1 MDIGEQVYE
10 TLLNIVSEEHLLPWV
25 EPVFVPGN
33 PCYEAYTQMHIAYA
47 RLRQRLGVTD
57 EDPDVETIISCLLD
71 YSKYVGLKMFEC
83 GMEYQRSAG
92 EG

>member
-33 PCYEAYTQMHIAYA
+33 PCYEAYDQMHAAYA
-47 RLRQRLGVTD
+47 RLRQKLGVVD
-57 EDPDVETIISCLLD
+57 EDPDAETIISCLLD
-71 YSKYVGLKMFEC
+71 YSKYVGLKMFEY
-83 GMEYQRSAG
+83 GVEYQRR
-92 EG
+92 EER

>member
-1 MDIGEQVYE
+1 MSVAEDIYD
-10 TLLNIVSEEHLLPWV
+10 TLLGNLISEEIIPWV
-25 EPVFVPGN
+25 EPIFVPGN

-57 EDPDVETIISCLLD
+57 EDPDVEAMISFLLD
-71 YSKYVGLKMFEC
+71 YSRCVGLKMFEC

-92 EG
+92 GG